1 MMVAGLSKEEQQE
14 KSRALLERY
23 NKNALWWN
31 DHLPELTARYPG
43 QCVAVYGQ
51 RVVCISS
58 DYQELVAEVKAR
70 GYPLRE
76 TVREYVHPER
86 ITPLNILRMEKPSE
100 EDKARLE
107 RYHKDVV
114 WFGAHR
120 DELRE
125 KYPDQWVGVYC
136 EQVIGASSDLGKLL
150 RETCANG
157 YFPGEIAYDFIS
169 TDNTPRYWVYTPLS

>member
-1 MMVAGLSKEEQQE
+1 MVAELSKEEQEE

-23 NKNALWWN
+23 NKNVLWWN

-43 QCVAVYGQ
+43 QCVAVYGEQ
-51 RVVCISS
+51 VVCISS
-58 DYQELVAEVKAR
+58 DYQELVAEVKAK

-86 ITPLNILRMEKPSE
+86 ITALNMLRMDEPGEEEKT
-100 EDKARLE
+100 RLE
-107 RYHKDVV
+107 RYHRDVI
-114 WFGAHR
+114 WFDAHR

-157 YFPGEIAYDFIS
+157 YPRGEGFYNFVHADPADWKYIRI
-169 TDNTPRYWVYTPLS
+169 